1 MKELG
6 SLTWTDYQLQKEL
19 EFCVKDHYIM
29 GSRGESDQG
38 SVTLCPL
45 MWNKVRVL
53 LAFVCAT
60 RDFFMHAALKE
71 VGMFFMDVY
80 LTQDVSFTTFSSIH
94 VSPLKQFL

>member
-1 MKELG
+1 
-6 SLTWTDYQLQKEL
+6 
-19 EFCVKDHYIM
+19 
-29 GSRGESDQG
+29 
-38 SVTLCPL
+38 
-45 MWNKVRVL
+45 VL